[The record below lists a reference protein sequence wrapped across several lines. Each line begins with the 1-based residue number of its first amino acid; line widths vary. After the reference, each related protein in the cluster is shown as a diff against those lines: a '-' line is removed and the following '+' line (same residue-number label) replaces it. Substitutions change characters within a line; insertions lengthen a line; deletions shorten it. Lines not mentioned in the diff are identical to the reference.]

1 MKQFAVLV
9 TAAAIVLGGCSGD
22 VTLPGSTASLLSL
35 AVVGGDGQTGTVG
48 QPLADPVVV
57 VVRSSAGAPM
67 GGQKVA
73 FVRAGTDDVFDPD
86 TSLTDSDGHA
96 STQWVLGRAPG
107 AYAAAARIVP
117 DSGAAGVLVPL
128 QAAATAG
135 APDTVRA
142 VGPLI
147 QPGRRREPLDEPLV
161 VAVVD
166 RFGNPVAGV
175 RVKWKAGH
183 GNGDLAPEESVTA
196 ADGTTS
202 VTWTL
207 GNEIG
212 VQRATAEVEEAST
225 SSVTFTATVGF

>member
-73 FVRAGTDDVFDPD
+73 FVRAGTDDVDPD

-107 AYAAAARIVP
+107 AYAAEARIVP
-117 DSGAAGVLVPL
+117 DSGAAAGVIVPL
-128 QAAATAG
+128 Q
-135 APDTVRA
+135 
-142 VGPLI
+142 
-147 QPGRRREPLDEPLV
+147 
-161 VAVVD
+161 
-166 RFGNPVAGV
+166 
-175 RVKWKAGH
+175 
-183 GNGDLAPEESVTA
+183 
-196 ADGTTS
+196 
-202 VTWTL
+202 
-207 GNEIG
+207 
-212 VQRATAEVEEAST
+212 
-225 SSVTFTATVGF
+225 

>member
-1 MKQFAVLV
+1 MKQFAVLA
-9 TAAAIVLGGCSGD
+9 TAAALVLAGCSGD
-22 VTLPGSTASLLSL
+22 VTLPGSTSFPLSL

-48 QPLADPVVV
+48 QPLRDPVVV
-57 VVRSSAGAPM
+57 VVRTPAGAPM

-96 STQWVLGRAPG
+96 STHWVLGRAPG
-107 AYAAAARIVP
+107 AYAAEARIVP
-117 DSGAAGVLVPL
+117 DSGAAPAVVPL
-128 QAAATAG
+128 QAAATAD

-147 QPGRRREPLDEPLV
+147 RPGQRREALEEPLI

-166 RFGNPVAGV
+166 RFGNPVGGV
-175 RVKWKAGH
+175 RVKWKADH
-183 GNGDLAPEESVTA
+183 GNGDLTPEESLTA
-196 ADGTTS
+196 PDGTTS
-202 VTWTL
+202 ATWTL
-207 GNEIG
+207 GNEVG
-212 VQRATAEVEEAST
+212 VQRATAEVDEAST

>member
-1 MKQFAVLV
+1 MKEFAVLV

-22 VTLPGSTASLLSL
+22 ITLPGSTVSPLSL
-35 AVVGGDGQTGTVG
+35 AVVGGDGQTGRG
-48 QPLADPVVV
+48 QPLADPVVI
-57 VVRSSAGAPM
+57 VVRSAAGAPM
-67 GGQKVA
+67 GGRRGLSA
-73 FVRAGTDDVFDPD
+73 RPDDVFDPD

-107 AYAAAARIVP
+107 AYAAEARIVP
-117 DSGAAGVLVPL
+117 DSGAAPAVVPL

-142 VGPLI
+142 VAPLI

-175 RVKWKAGH
+175 RVKWNADH

-202 VTWTL
+202 VIWTL